1 MMAGWLDAALGG
13 LLIGCAAALLYL
25 SLGRIAGVSGLF
37 SAALRGP
44 AAGTTPILFLIGLAI
59 GTWAG
64 AALFGYDPRTASAE
78 RVAWVWILGGALVAL
93 GTWFGAGCTSGHGV
107 CGIARLSVRSVTAT
121 AVFMLVAM
129 ATATALY
136 R

>member
-1 MMAGWLDAALGG
+1 MASWADAAQGG

-25 SLGRIAGVSGLF
+25 ALGRIAGISGLF

-44 AAGTTPILFLIGLAI
+44 AAGGTPVLFLAGLGI
-59 GTWAG
+59 GTLAG
-64 AALFGYDPRTASAE
+64 AALFGYNPRPASAE
-78 RVAWVWILGGALVAL
+78 RLAWVWLLGGTLVAL

-107 CGIARLSVRSVTAT
+107 CGIARLSVRSVAAT
-121 AVFMLVAM
+121 VVFMLVAM